1 MSGSLNRVTLIGNVG
16 KDPEIRS
23 TQSGKKIASLT
34 IATSESWNDRQSGE
48 RKERTEWHRVSIM
61 SDTLAGVVERYVKKG
76 SKLYVSGQLQTRK
89 WTDQSGQERYTTEI
103 VLSGFGSELIML
115 DGKSS
120 GGSNS
125 EPLREPD
132 TRREQPKPAPKH
144 SHDDL
149 DDEIP
154 F

>member
-1 MSGSLNRVTLIGNVG
+1 MAGSVNRVTLIGNVG

-23 TQSGKKIASLT
+23 TQSGKKIANLT

-48 RKERTEWHRVSIM
+48 RKERTEWHRVAVM
-61 SDTLAGVVERYVKKG
+61 SDALAGVVERYVKKG
-76 SKLYVSGQLQTRK
+76 SKLYLSGQLQTRK

-120 GGSNS
+120 GSTS
-125 EPLREPD
+125 DQPRDPEP
-132 TRREQPKPAPKH
+132 RREQPKPQPQP
-144 SHDDL
+144 SYDDL
-149 DDEIP
+149 DDSVP